1 MFLKIKMLF
10 LLLGL
15 MLGSV
20 EPRADS
26 VVQMLGSRFMERAS
40 IVALNESGCA
50 PPWIETTVGCIVFL
64 HTEVDTWAGA
74 QAECDSLGGFL
85 VEAKTEEEA
94 LILSQLAMVVSILHS
109 VDSWWLGLTDWA
121 HEGTWVWIH
130 AREESTYF
138 HWATE
143 PDMSEENHQDCVR
156 MAKKDRFRWSD
167 TDCVFTKAAPI
178 CERVVL
184 GLLEEDRIDTS
195 NLQLAFEDVEQ
206 EKEEE
211 EEEIS
216 MLDGD
221 LFPQDQ

>member
-20 EPRADS
+20 ESRADS

-94 LILSQLAMVVSILHS
+94 LILSQLAMVLLIIFFPHLIVIFILSS
-109 VDSWWLGLTDWA
+109 VYLFFSLISTLFIGCVYSALCRLLVVGA
-121 HEGTWVWIH
+121 H
-130 AREESTYF
+130 
-138 HWATE
+138 
-143 PDMSEENHQDCVR
+143 
-156 MAKKDRFRWSD
+156 
-167 TDCVFTKAAPI
+167 
-178 CERVVL
+178 
-184 GLLEEDRIDTS
+184 
-195 NLQLAFEDVEQ
+195 
-206 EKEEE
+206 
-211 EEEIS
+211 
-216 MLDGD
+216 
-221 LFPQDQ
+221 